1 MNLEFVDRTKKDGFI
16 MYFKMRP
23 EHFEEIFLE
32 EATIENITKQF
43 NLLQDE
49 LDD

>member
-1 MNLEFVDRTKKDGFI
+1 
-16 MYFKMRP
+16 MRP

-32 EATIENITKQF
+32 EATIENIEKQF

-49 LDD
+49 LE